1 MQDTHFRSGREW
13 HLGREWGLVL
23 PAAFKASIPVLLGY
37 TTLGLAFGLTLV
49 AAGLPWW
56 LSPVMAIF
64 IFAGAAQFMAI
75 GLLQSGTGLLEIAL
89 LTLLLN
95 GRHAVYGLSLLGPFR
110 SAGKWKPYLIFG
122 LTDETYGLL
131 TTVKAPPQVDQTKFF
146 AAVTGLNQSYWV
158 IGCTA
163 GSLVGSALTFD
174 TTGLDFAL
182 TALFI
187 VLLVEQIR
195 AVKQWEPYLAA
206 ALACVIALA
215 VSPRNFLLVAL
226 AIATGIL
233 ALLRGKIEQRDKPRR
248 DESGGAQ
255 ESTEAGWPDSG
266 GGAGGGA

>member
-1 MQDTHFRSGREW
+1 MQGKHSRVSREW
-13 HLGREWGLVL
+13 RLVL
-23 PAAFKASIPVLLGY
+23 PAAFRASIPVLLGY

-56 LSPVMAIF
+56 LSPVMAVF

-75 GLLQSGTGLLEIAL
+75 GLMQSGAGLFEIAL
-89 LTLLLN
+89 LTLLMN

-110 SAGKWKPYLIFG
+110 DAGKWKPYLIFG

-131 TTVKAPPQVDQTKFF
+131 TTVKPPANVDETKFF
-146 AAVTGLNQSYWV
+146 GAITALNQSYWV
-158 IGCTA
+158 LGCTV
-163 GSLVGSALTFD
+163 GSIIGSALSLD

-195 AVKQWEPYLAA
+195 AVRRFEPYLAA
-206 ALACVIALA
+206 VFACIVALF
-215 VSPRNFLLVAL
+215 VSPRNFLLLSLAL
-226 AIATGIL
+226 ATGVL

-248 DESGGAQ
+248 DEDGDAQ
-255 ESTEAGWPDSG
+255 ESAGVRRTDRG
-266 GGAGGGA
+266 GET

>member
-1 MQDTHFRSGREW
+1 MQDTHFRPGREW
-13 HLGREWGLVL
+13 RLVL
-23 PAAFKASIPVLLGY
+23 PVAFRASIPVLLGY

-56 LSPVMAIF
+56 LSPVMAVF

-75 GLLQSGTGLLEIAL
+75 GLLQRGAGLFEIAL

-131 TTVKAPPQVDQTKFF
+131 TTIKAPPHVEETKFF
-146 AAVTGLNQSYWV
+146 AAITALNQSDWV
-158 IGCTA
+158 LGCPA
-163 GSLVGSALTFD
+163 GSLVGSALTLD

-206 ALACVIALA
+206 ILACAVALF

-226 AIATGIL
+226 AVATGIL
-233 ALLRGKIEQRDKPRR
+233 ALLRGRLEQRA
-248 DESGGAQ
+248 GAHR
-255 ESTEAGWPDSG
+255 PDSG
-266 GGAGGGA
+266 GGA

>member
-1 MQDTHFRSGREW
+1 MQDTHFHRSCREW
-13 HLGREWGLVL
+13 RLVL
-23 PAAFKASIPVLLGY
+23 PAAFRASIPVLLGY

-56 LSPVMAIF
+56 LSPVMAVF

-75 GLLQSGTGLLEIAL
+75 GLLQRGAGLFEIAL

-95 GRHAVYGLSLLGPFR
+95 GRHAVYGLSLLSPFR

-131 TTVKAPPQVDQTKFF
+131 TTVKAPPYVDDAKFF
-146 AAVTGLNQSYWV
+146 AAITALNQSYWV
-158 IGCTA
+158 LGCTV
-163 GSLVGSALTFD
+163 GSLVGSALTLD

-187 VLLVEQIR
+187 VLLVEQVR

-206 ALACVIALA
+206 ASACAVALF

-226 AIATGIL
+226 AAATGIL
-233 ALLRGKIEQRDKPRR
+233 ALLRGRLEQRA
-248 DESGGAQ
+248 GAR
-255 ESTEAGWPDSG
+255 WPDSG
-266 GGAGGGA
+266 GGA

>member
-1 MQDTHFRSGREW
+1 MQDTHFHRSGREW
-13 HLGREWGLVL
+13 RLVL
-23 PAAFKASIPVLLGY
+23 PAAFRASIPVLLGY

-56 LSPVMAIF
+56 LSPVMAVF

-75 GLLQSGTGLLEIAL
+75 GLLQRGAGLFEIAL

-131 TTVKAPPQVDQTKFF
+131 TTVKAPPYVDETKFF
-146 AAVTGLNQSYWV
+146 AAITALNQSYWV
-158 IGCTA
+158 LGCTA
-163 GSLVGSALTFD
+163 GSLVGSALTLD

-187 VLLVEQIR
+187 VLLVEQTR

-206 ALACVIALA
+206 ASACAVALF
-215 VSPRNFLLVAL
+215 VSPRNFLLIAL
-226 AIATGIL
+226 AVATGIL
-233 ALLRGKIEQRDKPRR
+233 ALLRGRLEQRA
-248 DESGGAQ
+248 GG
-255 ESTEAGWPDSG
+255 SRPDSG
-266 GGAGGGA
+266 GGA